1 MIGRRGYEAARGQS
15 YLPQHNIGMLALP
28 CRISGIVRR
37 TLVDSCTTISS
48 ALCLAC

>member
-1 MIGRRGYEAARGQS
+1 MTGRRGYEAGRGQF

-28 CRISGIVRR
+28 CRISAIVHRM
-37 TLVDSCTTISS
+37 LVDSCETISS